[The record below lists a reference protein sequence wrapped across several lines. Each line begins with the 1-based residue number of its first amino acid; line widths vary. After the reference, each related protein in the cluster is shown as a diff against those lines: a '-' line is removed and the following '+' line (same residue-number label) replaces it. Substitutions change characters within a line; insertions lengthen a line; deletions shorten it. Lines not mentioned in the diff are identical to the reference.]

1 MGKKT
6 EAACVT
12 LPAPA
17 RLVAPVMAAVGGSGR
32 STVAYLLATAM
43 APLADTVVADLSPR
57 LGSPWPSWTADAPA
71 GGGLAAL
78 PPDRPL
84 SRADIRGAATAVAIR
99 EAALPAA
106 SPLPSSSS
114 ADRHWS
120 VLTDARE
127 WHAAPLELPADPA
140 AWYQLAAAGGWQLL
154 LADTAHPVAHDILTA
169 RCSGLPGLTR
179 AWCALPFTVPVL
191 CAQPT
196 AAGIQALQQAVMVL
210 HAEGLPL
217 QRTVVVFSAASEGR
231 LPAVARAAATML
243 SARAA
248 AVVHLPHDTDI
259 RAHGLAATQPPARIR
274 DRTQQAARELASAVL
289 AAAHEAFG
297 EPLPAAPQPAAASP
311 IPVPVV

>member
-6 EAACVT
+6 EAAFVT
-12 LPAPA
+12 LPASA

-57 LGSPWPSWTADAPA
+57 LGSPWPSWTADAQA

-78 PPDRPL
+78 PADRPL
-84 SRADIRGAATAVAIR
+84 SRADIRGAAAAVAVR
-99 EAALPAA
+99 QAAPALA
-106 SPLPSSSS
+106 AAAA
-114 ADRHWS
+114 ADSHWS

-154 LADTAHPVAHDILTA
+154 LADTTHPVAHDILTA

-179 AWCALPFTVPVL
+179 TWCALPFTVPVL

-196 AAGIQALQQAVMVL
+196 AAGIRALQQAVMVL

-248 AVVHLPHDTDI
+248 AVVHLPHDADI
-259 RAHGLAATQPPARIR
+259 RAHGLAATQPPSRIR

-289 AAAHEAFG
+289 TAAHEAFG
-297 EPLPAAPQPAAASP
+297 EPLPAAPQPAASP